1 MFRNIKRINIKAYAN
16 MGKCESMF
24 LVVLMDATIGLVFLS
39 IYFIA
44 DTLITKKKLK
54 RNQLLWDEYSK
65 NMTFDEKIDCF
76 SNWLEYNKEKHGDN
90 FYYIPKM

>member
-1 MFRNIKRINIKAYAN
+1 MEK
-16 MGKCESMF
+16 GESMF
-24 LVVLMDATIGLVFLS
+24 LIVLMDVIIGLVFLS
-39 IYFIA
+39 VYFIA
-44 DTLITKKKLK
+44 DTLTTRKKLK

-76 SNWLEYNKEKHGDN
+76 SDWLKYNKEKHGDN

>member
-1 MFRNIKRINIKAYAN
+1 

-24 LVVLMDATIGLVFLS
+24 LVVLMDVIIGLVFMS

-44 DTLITKKKLK
+44 DTLITRKKLK
-54 RNQLLWDEYSK
+54 RNQLLWNEYSK
-65 NMTFDEKIDCF
+65 NMTHSEKMDCF
-76 SNWLEYNKEKHGDN
+76 CDWLEHNKAKHGDN